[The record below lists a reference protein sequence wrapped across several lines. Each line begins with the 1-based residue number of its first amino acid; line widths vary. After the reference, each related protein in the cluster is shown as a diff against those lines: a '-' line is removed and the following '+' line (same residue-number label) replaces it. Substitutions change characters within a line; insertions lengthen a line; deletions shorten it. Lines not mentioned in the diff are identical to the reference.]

1 MKGNAK
7 LCKKILVL
15 SHTLGDL
22 GVTHGVRLWLDGL
35 LISDNWT
42 FFANSHGGGTVKW
55 NLSKSAFFEGV
66 GHFERK
72 F

>member
-1 MKGNAK
+1 MEKVRPWCSQLSDRGRLKNITERLPATKVMKGNAK

-35 LISDNWT
+35 LISDN
-42 FFANSHGGGTVKW
+42 
-55 NLSKSAFFEGV
+55 
-66 GHFERK
+66 
-72 F
+72 